1 MFKNKN
7 LKNFQL
13 KNKKKKK
20 KKKKLF
26 LLKIH

>member
-13 KNKKKKK
+13 KIKNKIK